1 MNTKLRILHL
11 EDLFS
16 DAELV
21 NRALKKA
28 KIDFER
34 LVVDNR
40 ENFVK
45 ALTEFAPD
53 IILSDHSLPSF
64 NSHEALSIFKTMGL
78 NIPFILITATVS
90 EEFAVDVIKRGADD
104 YILKDRL
111 ERLPSALANALEKFQ
126 LLKDHQTIQD
136 DLVKNETLFRAL
148 IENNADAIIVINEQV
163 EFIYQSPAVERLT
176 GFSVTEL
183 AGKKLFDFIHPDDLE
198 DYHLFFEQ
206 VLQLPGIAIPNKFR
220 FLQKNLGYMYTDGTI
235 TNLLHDKNVK
245 ALVINYRDNT
255 KKIKAEEEKK
265 ALEVLLDK
273 ASSLARIGSYEF
285 DLETGKL
292 YWSGITKQIHEV
304 EESYLPT
311 VESAT
316 NFYKEGHNRE
326 TISNQLG
333 KVISGG
339 KTLDLELE
347 IVTAKG
353 NECWVRII
361 SEPEFINGKCVKVRG
376 SFQDID
382 TRKRAELE
390 VLKVADEKNMILE
403 SIGDGF
409 FTLDENWT
417 ITYWNKEAE
426 NILQRKREEVIGKN
440 IWALYD
446 KAIGTLNYLKMVQAA
461 EEGKVQNYEWF
472 IERLK
477 CWVDVAV
484 YPSNTGLS
492 IYFKDITERKFG
504 EIERGK
510 IVSDLLKRNN
520 DLEQFSYIIS
530 HNLRAPVA
538 NIIGLAEELSRN
550 RIEEGED
557 HKLMDYLI
565 DSTKKLDAVIIDL
578 NAILQVKREII
589 EIKETINL
597 AHLLEEVL
605 SYIPNLIS
613 EQRVE
618 FNIDFS
624 AGNEFWTTKSFMH
637 SIFYNLI
644 SNSIK
649 YRQPA
654 VNPIIGIKSEKV
666 GDTFILTFT
675 DNGIGID
682 LAKNKDQVF
691 GLYKRFHN
699 HVEGKGMGLFMVKT
713 QVSTLGGTISLES
726 EVNQGTQFRLEFKMI
741 PTDHK
746 DLE

>member
-21 NRALKKA
+21 NRTLKKA
-28 KIDFER
+28 KFDFER

-40 ENFVK
+40 ENFIK

-78 NIPFILITATVS
+78 KIPFILITSTVS

-126 LLKDHQTIQD
+126 LLKDHQSIQD

-148 IENNADAIIVINEQV
+148 IENSADAIIVINGQV

-176 GFSVTEL
+176 GFNFTDLV
-183 AGKKLFDFIHPDDLE
+183 GKKLFDFIHPDDLE
-198 DYHLFFEQ
+198 DYRLFFEQ
-206 VLQLPGIAIPNKFR
+206 VLGLPGIAIPNKFR
-220 FLQKNLGYMYTDGTI
+220 FLQKNLDYIYTDGTI
-235 TNLLHDKNVK
+235 TNLLHDKNVN

-273 ASSLARIGSYEF
+273 ATSLARIGSYEI
-285 DLETGKL
+285 DLENYTL
-292 YWSGITKQIHEV
+292 YWSGITKEIHEV
-304 EESYLPT
+304 EDAYIPT
-311 VESAT
+311 VESAV
-316 NFYKEGHNRE
+316 NFYKAGPNRE
-326 TISNQLG
+326 TISNLLD
-333 KVISGG
+333 ITITSG
-339 KTLDLELE
+339 KTMDLELE
-347 IVTAKG
+347 IITAKG
-353 NECWVRII
+353 NERWIRII
-361 SEPEFINGKCVKVRG
+361 SEPDFIDGKCVKVRG

-382 TRKRAELE
+382 IRKRTELE
-390 VLKVADEKNMILE
+390 LLKVAEEKNMILE

-409 FTLDENWT
+409 FTLDVNWMV
-417 ITYWNKEAE
+417 TYWNKEAE
-426 NILQRKREEVIGKN
+426 NILQKKREEVIGRN
-440 IWALYD
+440 IWDLYP
-446 KAIGTLNYLKMVQAA
+446 KAVGSLSYLNTLKAA
-461 EEGKVQNYEWF
+461 KETKVQNYEWF
-472 IERLK
+472 VESLE
-477 CWVDVAV
+477 CWLDVTV
-484 YPSNTGLS
+484 YPSANGLS

-504 EIERGK
+504 EMERAK
-510 IVSDLLKRNN
+510 MVSDILKRNN

-538 NIIGLAEELSRN
+538 NIIGLAEVLFRDQVVN
-550 RIEEGED
+550 GENSM
-557 HKLMDYLI
+557 LMDYLI
-565 DSTKKLDAVIIDL
+565 ASTKKLDTVIIDL

-589 EIKETINL
+589 ENKEAVIL
-597 AHLLEEVL
+597 SRLLEEVL
-605 SYIPNLIS
+605 TYIPNLII
-613 EQRVE
+613 EQKVK
-618 FNIDFS
+618 FITDFS
-624 AGNEFWTTKSFMH
+624 AGDEIWALKSFMH

-649 YRQPA
+649 YRQPGL
-654 VNPIIGIKSEKV
+654 NPVIEIKSEKI
-666 GDTFILTFT
+666 GNKFILIFK

-682 LAKNKDQVF
+682 LEKNNGEVF
-691 GLYKRFHN
+691 GLYKRFHT

-713 QVSTLGGTISLES
+713 QIETLGGTISVES
-726 EVNQGTQFRLEFKMI
+726 KVNHGTQFRLELKLD
-741 PTDHK
+741 PAV
-746 DLE
+746 

>member
-21 NRALKKA
+21 NNTLKKA
-28 KIDFER
+28 KFDFER

-40 ENFVK
+40 ENFIK

-64 NSHEALSIFKTMGL
+64 DSHEALSIFKKMGL

-126 LLKDHQTIQD
+126 LLKDHQSIQD

-148 IENNADAIIVINEQV
+148 IENSADAIIVINEQL
-163 EFIYQSPAVERLT
+163 EFIYQSPAVDRLT
-176 GFSVTEL
+176 GFGFTDL
-183 AGKKLFDFIHPDDLE
+183 RGKKLLDYIHPDDLE

-220 FLQKNLGYMYTDGTI
+220 FLQKKLDYIYTDGTI
-235 TNLLHDKNVK
+235 INLLHDKNVK

-273 ASSLARIGSYEF
+273 ATSLARIGSYEL
-285 DLETGKL
+285 DLEKGKL
-292 YWSGITKQIHEV
+292 YWSGITRQIHEV
-304 EESYLPT
+304 EDSYQPT
-311 VESAT
+311 VDSAT
-316 NFYKEGHNRE
+316 SFYKPGLTRE
-326 TISNQLG
+326 TISNELN
-333 KVISGG
+333 ITITTG
-339 KTLDLELE
+339 KTLDLELQ
-347 IVTAKG
+347 IITAKG
-353 NECWVRII
+353 HERWVRII
-361 SEPEFINGKCVKVRG
+361 CEPDIANGKCVKVRG

-382 TRKRAELE
+382 IRKRAELE
-390 VLKVADEKNMILE
+390 LLKVAEEKNMILE

-409 FTLDENWT
+409 VTLDVNW
-417 ITYWNKEAE
+417 IVTYWNKEAE
-426 NILQRKREEVIGKN
+426 NILQKKREEVMGRN
-440 IWALYD
+440 IWDLYHQSV
-446 KAIGTLNYLKMVQAA
+446 GTPSYLNMLEAA
-461 EEGKVQNYEWF
+461 KENKIQNYEWF
-472 IERLK
+472 LEGLN
-477 CWVDVAV
+477 CWLDVTV
-484 YPSNTGLS
+484 YPSVKGLS
-492 IYFKDITERKFG
+492 VFFKDITARRFG
-504 EIERGK
+504 EMERAK
-510 IVSDLLKRNN
+510 MVSDILRRNN

-538 NIIGLAEELSRN
+538 NIIGLAEELRRN
-550 RIEEGED
+550 LDAKGENNQV
-557 HKLMDYLI
+557 MDYLI
-565 DSTKKLDAVIIDL
+565 TSTKKLDTVIIDL
-578 NAILQVKREII
+578 HGILQVKREII
-589 EIKETINL
+589 ENKESVVL
-597 AHLLEEVL
+597 SRLLEEVL
-605 SYIPNLIS
+605 TYIPNLIR
-613 EQRVE
+613 EQNVK
-618 FNIDFS
+618 FIIDFS
-624 AGNEFWTTKSFMH
+624 AGEELWTLKSFMH

-654 VNPIIGIKSEKV
+654 LNPVIEIKTERSGSKFV
-666 GDTFILTFT
+666 LIFA

-682 LAKNKDQVF
+682 LVKNKDQVF
-691 GLYKRFHN
+691 GLYKRFHS

-713 QVSTLGGTISLES
+713 QIETLGGTISVQS
-726 EVNQGTQFRLEFKMI
+726 DVNHGTQFRLELNL
-741 PTDHK
+741 
-746 DLE
+746 DLTV

>member
-1 MNTKLRILHL
+1 MKTKLRILHL

-21 NRALKKA
+21 SRTLKKA
-28 KIDFER
+28 KFDFER

-40 ENFVK
+40 DNFIK

-126 LLKDHQTIQD
+126 LQRDHQGIQD
-136 DLVKNETLFRAL
+136 DLVKSETLFRAL

-176 GFSVTEL
+176 GFNFNDL

-198 DYHLFFEQ
+198 DYRRFFEQ
-206 VLQLPGIAIPNKFR
+206 VLQIPGIAIPNKFR
-220 FLQKNLGYMYTDGTI
+220 FIQKSHGYIYTDGTI
-235 TNLLHDKNVK
+235 INLLHDKNVN

-255 KKIKAEEEKK
+255 RKIKAEEEKK

-273 ASSLARIGSYEF
+273 ATNLARIGSYEL
-285 DLETGKL
+285 DLSTGKL
-292 YWSGITKQIHEV
+292 YWSGLTKQIHEV
-304 EESYLPT
+304 EDSYTPT

-316 NFYKEGHNRE
+316 GFYKEGPSRK
-326 TISNQLG
+326 TISDQLN
-333 KVISGG
+333 ITITTG
-339 KTLDLELE
+339 KTLDLELQ
-347 IVTAKG
+347 IITAKG
-353 NECWVRII
+353 NERWVRII
-361 SEPEFINGKCVKVRG
+361 SEPQMINGECVKIRG

-382 TRKRAELE
+382 IRKRAELE
-390 VLKVADEKNMILE
+390 LLKVAEEKNMILE

-409 FTLDENWT
+409 FTLDVNWM

-426 NILQRKREEVIGKN
+426 NTLKKKREEVIGRN
-440 IWALYD
+440 IWDLYHE
-446 KAIGTLNYLKMVQAA
+446 AVGSPSYLNMLEAA
-461 EEGKVQNYEWF
+461 QESRVQNYEWF
-472 IERLK
+472 LESLN
-477 CWVDVAV
+477 CWLDVTV
-484 YPSNTGLS
+484 YPSIKGLS
-492 IYFKDITERKFG
+492 VYFKDISQRKFG
-504 EIERGK
+504 EIERAK
-510 IVSDLLKRNN
+510 MVSDILMRNN

-538 NIIGLAEELSRN
+538 NIIGLAEELVRN
-550 RIEEGED
+550 QVFKGENN
-557 HKLMDYLI
+557 LLTDYLLA
-565 DSTKKLDAVIIDL
+565 STKQLDTVIVDL
-578 NAILQVKREII
+578 NDILHVKREIV
-589 EIKETINL
+589 ENKETISL
-597 AHLLEEVL
+597 SQLLEDVL
-605 SYIPNLIS
+605 TYMPNLIK
-613 EQRVE
+613 EQKVK
-618 FNIDFS
+618 FIIDFS
-624 AGNEFWTTKSFMH
+624 AANELLTLKSFMH

-649 YRQPA
+649 YRQPDLD
-654 VNPIIGIKSEKV
+654 PIIEIKSERSGNK
-666 GDTFILTFT
+666 FILIFT

-682 LAKNKDQVF
+682 LVKNKGQVF
-691 GLYKRFHN
+691 GLYKRFHS

-713 QVSTLGGTISLES
+713 QVETLGGSISVES
-726 EVNQGTQFRLEFKMI
+726 IVNHGTQFRLELKLDPEI
-741 PTDHK
+741 
-746 DLE
+746 

>member
-53 IILSDHSLPSF
+53 IILSDHSLPAF

-126 LLKDHQTIQD
+126 LLKDHQSVQD
-136 DLVKNETLFRAL
+136 DLVKSETLFRAL

-163 EFIYQSPAVERLT
+163 EFIYHSPAVERLT
-176 GFSVTEL
+176 GFDINDLV
-183 AGKKLFDFIHPDDLE
+183 GKKLFDFIHPDDLD
-198 DYHLFFEQ
+198 DYQLFFEQ
-206 VLQLPGIAIPNKFR
+206 VLHMPGIAIPNKFR

-235 TNLLHDKNVK
+235 TNLLHDKNIN

-255 KKIKAEEEKK
+255 KKIKAEEEKR

-273 ASSLARIGSYEF
+273 ASSLARIGSYEL

-304 EESYLPT
+304 EENYTPT
-311 VESAT
+311 LESAT
-316 NFYKEGHNRE
+316 SFYKEGVNRE
-326 TISNQLG
+326 TVRLQLG
-333 KVISGG
+333 NVITGG

-347 IVTAKG
+347 IITAKG
-353 NECWVRII
+353 KECWVRII
-361 SEPEFINGKCVKVRG
+361 SEPEFLNGKCVKIRG

-390 VLKVADEKNMILE
+390 LLKVADEKNMILE

-409 FTLDENWT
+409 FTLDANWVV
-417 ITYWNKEAE
+417 TYWNKEAE

-440 IWALYD
+440 IWASYD
-446 KAIGTLNYLKMVQAA
+446 EAVGTLNYIKMVQAV
-461 EEGKVQNYEWF
+461 EENKVQNYEWF
-472 IERLK
+472 VERLK
-477 CWVDVAV
+477 CWLDVTV
-484 YPSNTGLS
+484 YPSGTGLS

-504 EIERGK
+504 EIERAK
-510 IVSDLLKRNN
+510 MVSDLLKRNN

-550 RIEEGED
+550 RIEQGED
-557 HKLMDYLI
+557 HQLMDYLI

-589 EIKETINL
+589 ESKENINL
-597 AHLLEEVL
+597 SHLLEEVL
-605 SYIPNLIS
+605 AYIPNLIS
-613 EQRVE
+613 EQKVE
-618 FNIDFS
+618 FNIDFN
-624 AGNEFWTTKSFMH
+624 AANELWTSKSFMH

-649 YRQPA
+649 YRHPFLD
-654 VNPIIGIKSEKV
+654 PIIEIKSEHI
-666 GDTFILTFT
+666 GETFILTFT

-682 LAKNKDQVF
+682 LLKNKDQVF

-713 QVSTLGGTISLES
+713 QVLNLGGTISIES
-726 EVNQGTQFRLEFKMI
+726 SVNCGTQFRLEFQMNTVAKS
-741 PTDHK
+741 
-746 DLE
+746 E